1 MNWDHIDYELYRRE
15 LIKQA
20 QMDLLAQEVLKE
32 QHKHNNNPAL
42 AWVGQRIADFGMKLV
57 AVSKP
62 EDDNKQDASL
72 N

>member
-1 MNWDHIDYELYRRE
+1 MNWDQIDYEQYRKE

-32 QHKHNNNPAL
+32 QHKQNNPAL
-42 AWVGQRIADFGMKLV
+42 AWVGQRIADFGLKLV
-57 AVSKP
+57 EIAKP
-62 EDDNKQDASL
+62 DGDSKQDVSL

>member
-32 QHKHNNNPAL
+32 QHKHNNPAL
-42 AWVGQRIADFGMKLV
+42 AWVGQRIADFGLKLV
-57 AVSKP
+57 AVAKP
-62 EDDNKQDASL
+62 EDENTTQDASL